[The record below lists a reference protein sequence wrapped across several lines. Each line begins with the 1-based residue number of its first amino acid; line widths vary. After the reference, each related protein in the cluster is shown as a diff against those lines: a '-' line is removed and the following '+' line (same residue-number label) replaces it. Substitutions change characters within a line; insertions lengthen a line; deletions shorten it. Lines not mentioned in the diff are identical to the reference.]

1 MANKLLRRFCVVS
14 LSAVAGFAVLEL
26 AARAILPAVPPR
38 GDGANLNLI
47 APVDASEVPGL
58 HWALRPR
65 AEAST
70 VYPADRLGPARRVE
84 YRTNSHRFRG
94 PEIEVAKRTA
104 GEPIE
109 RWAILGDSFVFG
121 TGVNEAGTLSERLQ
135 AALIGRGR
143 RAEVWNWGV
152 YAYNAAQSVA
162 LLGRQYPRLRPDGVL
177 FVLYINDASGAGI
190 TAAPTGGE
198 DWRADWV
205 RRLGLT
211 SGVWGPSDDKT
222 GPQAVTM
229 ALRRHSR
236 IIDHLAHG
244 LHRSWIGAL
253 TRNNYRRDWSPGS
266 PGYLSVR
273 QALRDAKQLAQEG
286 GFHLEVTMYPDLVS
300 LGPPYAFQV
309 EHDAVAAMCADL
321 GLVFHDLVPAF
332 EGLDGAQLVAHTHD
346 HHPSGATN
354 RVAAEYLADRLRPDS
369 SAVDVVLTG
378 ANR

>member
-1 MANKLLRRFCVVS
+1 MANTTFRRFCVVLVS
-14 LSAVAGFAVLEL
+14 TVVGLAVLEL
-26 AARAILPAVPPR
+26 AARAVLPAVPPR
-38 GDGANLNLI
+38 GDGANLHLI
-47 APVDASEVPGL
+47 APVDASEAPGL

-65 AEAST
+65 AEANT

-94 PEIEVAKRTA
+94 PEIDVLGRAG
-104 GEPIE
+104 GEPVE

-121 TGVNEAGTLSERLQ
+121 TGVNEPDTLSERLQ
-135 AALIGRGR
+135 AALSSCGR

-162 LLGRQYPRLRPDGVL
+162 LLRRQHPRLRPDGVL

-190 TAAPTGGE
+190 SGAPAAGE
-198 DWRADWV
+198 DWRAVWV

-211 SGVWGPSDDKT
+211 SGVWGPSDPKT

-229 ALRRHSR
+229 ALRRRSR
-236 IIDHLAHG
+236 VIDHLAHG
-244 LHRSWIGAL
+244 LHRSWIGEL

-266 PGYLSVR
+266 PGYLSVH
-273 QALRDAKQLAQEG
+273 QALRDARQLAQDG

-309 EHDAVAAMCADL
+309 EHDAVAAMCDDL
-321 GLVFHDLVPAF
+321 GLVYHDLLPAF
-332 EGLDGAQLVAHTHD
+332 DGLDGAQLVTHVHD

-354 RVAAEYLADRLRPDS
+354 RIAAEYLADRLRPES
-369 SAVDVVLTG
+369 SALDVVLTG
-378 ANR
+378 VNR